1 MDEKQ
6 VLRADATEILG
17 FVYWVAKEVKRIN
30 KLFASTNVPPTP
42 EERQAGVDR
51 LNFGFF
57 GLVDYYA
64 QRMGISNHE
73 EVECVPW
80 IRVYK
85 CLDMDAKR
93 VMFERRLRNVLNK
106 KRR

>member
-1 MDEKQ
+1 
-6 VLRADATEILG
+6 
-17 FVYWVAKEVKRIN
+17 
-30 KLFASTNVPPTP
+30 
-42 EERQAGVDR
+42 
-51 LNFGFF
+51 
-57 GLVDYYA
+57 
-64 QRMGISNHE
+64 MGISNHE